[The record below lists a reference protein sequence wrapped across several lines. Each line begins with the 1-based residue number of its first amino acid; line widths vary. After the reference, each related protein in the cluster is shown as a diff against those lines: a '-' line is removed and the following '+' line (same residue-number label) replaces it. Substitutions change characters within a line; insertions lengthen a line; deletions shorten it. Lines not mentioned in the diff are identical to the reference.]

1 MFNKEINQKFLTIEK
16 KEFSFGSQ
24 KLINK
29 LKYNKWNYEIKRL
42 SRGNL

>member
-24 KLINK
+24 KLVNK
-29 LKYNKWNYEIKRL
+29 I
-42 SRGNL
+42 